1 METTTVKK
9 MSGVRSIAPRLNELV
24 LRRLFWAVTL
34 ALVVLMFA
42 CMRDGIKK
50 LRALQELKT
59 PVVIGWDTLECAFK
73 YTEYVLYRSYTIC
86 FLA

>member
-1 METTTVKK
+1 MN
-9 MSGVRSIAPRLNELV
+9 GAQSIAPRLNELV

-59 PVVIGWDTLECAFK
+59 PVVIGWDTLECAIK
-73 YTEYVLYRSYTIC
+73 YTEYDLCRSWRVFFNTS
-86 FLA
+86 